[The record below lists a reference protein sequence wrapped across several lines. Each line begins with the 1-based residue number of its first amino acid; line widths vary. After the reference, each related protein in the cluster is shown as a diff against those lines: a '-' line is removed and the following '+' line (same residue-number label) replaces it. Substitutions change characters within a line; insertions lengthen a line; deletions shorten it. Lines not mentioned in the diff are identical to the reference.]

1 VRRRRKPDPDAAEAD
16 ERTVRTAALALL
28 AGRDFA
34 RRELSARLLRR
45 GFPPPTVEAV
55 VERLAG
61 ERLQDEGRFTEQFVS
76 REARRGRGPVR
87 IRMELRERG
96 VAEADADAALDASGV
111 DWAGLARRE
120 RERRFAGAPPRDFPG
135 RAKQARFLQYRGFSA
150 DQIRAALGPGADP
163 TAGMAVESALPDD
176 DLEA

>member
-1 VRRRRKPDPDAAEAD
+1 VRRPRKPELDAAKAD
-16 ERTVRTAALALL
+16 ERAVRTAALALL

-34 RRELSARLLRR
+34 RRELTARLLRK
-45 GFPPPTVEAV
+45 GFSVPTVDTV
-55 VERLAG
+55 VEQLAR
-61 ERLQDEGRFTEQFVS
+61 ERLQDEGRFAEQFVR

-87 IRMELRERG
+87 IRMALRERG
-96 VAEADADAALDASGV
+96 VAEADADAAVDVSGV

-150 DQIRAALGPGADP
+150 DQIRAALGPGADL
-163 TAGMAVESALPDD
+163 TAGMAMERALPDD
-176 DLEA
+176 DPEP

>member
-1 VRRRRKPDPDAAEAD
+1 VRRPRKPDSDAAEAD

-34 RRELSARLLRR
+34 RRELTTRLLRK
-45 GFPPPTVEAV
+45 GFAEPTVDAV
-55 VERLAG
+55 VERLAE

-76 REARRGRGPVR
+76 REASRGRGPVR
-87 IRMELRERG
+87 IRMELRQRG
-96 VAEADADAALDASGV
+96 IAEADADAALDAGGV
-111 DWAGLARRE
+111 DWAALARRE
-120 RERRFAGAPPRDFPG
+120 RARRFAGPPPRDFPA

-163 TAGMAVESALPDD
+163 TAGMAAEAALPDD
-176 DLEA
+176 DLEP